1 MTDRG
6 ATNIAGH
13 CAHGGRCKFS
23 LERLSRLAS
32 ATVVLIGAAA
42 LFGWMLDIP
51 ALHSILPG
59 LPPMAPGSAVGVA
72 LAGAA
77 LYLLQPQAVSPR
89 RRRAGQVL
97 ALLALLL
104 GLITAVTYL
113 LQLPA
118 LGLDKLLFP
127 LLALE
132 SDGVRQ
138 SPHSAAAF
146 ILTGLA
152 LFLLG
157 ERRQR
162 LIYSVQWLAV
172 LLLAMSI
179 VVLFGYIFGLTV
191 FYSFNADIAMALPT
205 SVSFTILA
213 NGLLL
218 ARPEQGVM
226 GFITSDTAGGVL
238 MRRLLPSVI
247 LATMA
252 INWMLMTS
260 ENSLGITEAF
270 EHSMQAVMTTLL
282 ITLIIVVIAVSLN
295 REEKLRRTAEEGS
308 RQYQA
313 DLAHLVRLV
322 TMGEMV
328 ATIAHELKQP
338 LTAISLY
345 ASNTQAML
353 NTEQPPLDELNSY
366 LDQIQSQSMRAAE
379 IIRRTREFARN
390 QKPQTGSVQLNAL
403 ITEVTDFLKVEA
415 RDSSIDI
422 ELDLAPRLPEIE
434 ADAIQLKQVLLNI
447 VHNAIEFLQSGNAAD
462 KQVTVRSRI
471 TESGGIKVEIS
482 DTGPGMDEE
491 TLARIFES
499 FFTTKGDAGMGMGL
513 SISRSIIEAHGG
525 RLWATSTL
533 GRGATF
539 SFTLPR
545 GS

>member
-1 MTDRG
+1 MTDRS

-13 CAHGGRCKFS
+13 CAHGGICRFS
-23 LERLSRLAS
+23 LERLSRLAA
-32 ATVVLIGAAA
+32 ATVVLIGTAA
-42 LFGWMLDIP
+42 LSGWMLDIA

-59 LPPMAPGSAVGVA
+59 LPPMAPGSALGVA
-72 LAGAA
+72 LAGTA
-77 LYLLQPQAVSPR
+77 LYLLQPQEMSPR
-89 RRRAGQVL
+89 RRRAGQAL
-97 ALLALLL
+97 ALLVLLP
-104 GLITAVTYL
+104 GLVTAVTYL

-118 LGLDKLLFP
+118 LGVDRLLFP
-127 LLALE
+127 LLTPE

-162 LIYSVQWLAV
+162 LIYSVQWIAV

-179 VVLFGYIFGLTV
+179 VVLFGYLFGLTV

-205 SVSFTILA
+205 SLSFTILA
-213 NGLLL
+213 NGILL

-252 INWMLMTS
+252 INWLLMTS
-260 ENSLGITEAF
+260 EKSLGITEAF
-270 EHSMQAVMTTLL
+270 EHSMHAVMTTLL

-295 REEKLRRTAEEGS
+295 REEKLRRSAEEGS

-338 LTAISLY
+338 LTAINLY
-345 ASNTQAML
+345 AANGQAML
-353 NTEQPPLDELNSY
+353 NTGQPPLDELNNY
-366 LDQIQSQSMRAAE
+366 LGEIQSQSMRAAE

-390 QKPQTGSVQLNAL
+390 QKPQTSPVQLNGL
-403 ITEVTDFLKVEA
+403 IVEVTDFLKVEA
-415 RDSSIDI
+415 RDSCIGI
-422 ELDLAPRLPEIE
+422 ELDLAPRLPAIE
-434 ADAIQLKQVLLNI
+434 ADALQLKQVLLNI
-447 VHNAIEFLQSGNAAD
+447 VHNAIECLQSGDSAD
-462 KQVTVRSRI
+462 KRVTIRTRV
-471 TESGGIKVEIS
+471 TERDGIRVDIS
-482 DTGPGMDEE
+482 DTGPGMDAD

-499 FFTTKGDAGMGMGL
+499 FFTTKGHAGMGMGL

-525 RLWATSTL
+525 QLWATSTP
-533 GRGATF
+533 GQGATF
-539 SFTLPR
+539 SLTLPR
-545 GS
+545 G

>member
-1 MTDRG
+1 MTDRS

-13 CAHGGRCKFS
+13 CAHGGICRFS
-23 LERLSRLAS
+23 LERLSRLAA
-32 ATVVLIGAAA
+32 ATVVLIGTAA
-42 LFGWMLDIP
+42 LSGWMLDIA

-59 LPPMAPGSAVGVA
+59 LPPMAPGSALGVV
-72 LAGAA
+72 LAGTA
-77 LYLLQPQAVSPR
+77 LYLLQPQGMSPR
-89 RRRAGQVL
+89 RRRAGQAL
-97 ALLALLL
+97 ALLVLLP
-104 GLITAVTYL
+104 GLVTAVTYL

-118 LGLDKLLFP
+118 LGVDRLLFP
-127 LLALE
+127 LLTPE

-162 LIYSVQWLAV
+162 LIYSVQWIAV

-179 VVLFGYIFGLTV
+179 VVLFGYLFGLTV

-205 SVSFTILA
+205 SLSFTILA
-213 NGLLL
+213 NGILL

-252 INWMLMTS
+252 INWLLMTS
-260 ENSLGITEAF
+260 EKSLGITEAF
-270 EHSMQAVMTTLL
+270 EHSMHAVMTTLL

-295 REEKLRRTAEEGS
+295 REEKLRRSAEEGS

-338 LTAISLY
+338 LTAINLY
-345 ASNTQAML
+345 AANGQAML
-353 NTEQPPLDELNSY
+353 NTGQPPLDELNNY
-366 LDQIQSQSMRAAE
+366 LGEIQSQSMRAAE

-390 QKPQTGSVQLNAL
+390 QKPQTSPVQLNGL
-403 ITEVTDFLKVEA
+403 IAEVTDFLKVEA
-415 RDSSIDI
+415 RDSCIGI
-422 ELDLAPRLPEIE
+422 ELDLAPRLPAIE
-434 ADAIQLKQVLLNI
+434 ADALQLKQVLLNI
-447 VHNAIEFLQSGNAAD
+447 VHNAIECLQSGDSAD
-462 KQVTVRSRI
+462 KRVTIRTRV
-471 TESGGIKVEIS
+471 TERDGIRVDIS
-482 DTGPGMDEE
+482 DTGPGMDAD

-499 FFTTKGDAGMGMGL
+499 FFTTKGHAGMGMGL

-525 RLWATSTL
+525 QLWATSTP
-533 GRGATF
+533 GQGATF
-539 SFTLPR
+539 SLTLPR
-545 GS
+545 G

>member
-1 MTDRG
+1 MTDRS

-13 CAHGGRCKFS
+13 CAHGGIFRFS
-23 LERLSRLAS
+23 LERLSRLAA
-32 ATVVLIGAAA
+32 ATVVLIGTAA
-42 LFGWMLDIP
+42 LSGWMLDIT

-59 LPPMAPGSAVGVA
+59 LPPMAPGSALGVA
-72 LAGAA
+72 LAGTA
-77 LYLLQPQAVSPR
+77 LYLLQPQGMSPR
-89 RRRAGQVL
+89 RRRAGQAL
-97 ALLALLL
+97 ALLVLLP
-104 GLITAVTYL
+104 GLVTAVTYL

-118 LGLDKLLFP
+118 LGVDRLLFP
-127 LLALE
+127 LLTPE

-162 LIYSVQWLAV
+162 LIYSVQWIAV

-179 VVLFGYIFGLTV
+179 VVLFGYLFGLTV

-205 SVSFTILA
+205 SLSFTILA
-213 NGLLL
+213 NGILL

-252 INWMLMTS
+252 INWLLMTS
-260 ENSLGITEAF
+260 EKSLGITEAF
-270 EHSMQAVMTTLL
+270 EHSMHAVMTTLL

-295 REEKLRRTAEEGS
+295 REEKLRRSAEEGS

-338 LTAISLY
+338 LTAINLY
-345 ASNTQAML
+345 AANGQAML
-353 NTEQPPLDELNSY
+353 NTGQPPLDELNNY
-366 LDQIQSQSMRAAE
+366 LGEIQSQSMRAAE

-390 QKPQTGSVQLNAL
+390 QKPQTSPVQLNGL
-403 ITEVTDFLKVEA
+403 IAEVTDFLKVEA
-415 RDSSIDI
+415 RDSCIGI
-422 ELDLAPRLPEIE
+422 ELDLAPRLPAIE
-434 ADAIQLKQVLLNI
+434 ADALQIKQVLLNI
-447 VHNAIEFLQSGNAAD
+447 VHNAIESLQSGDSAD
-462 KQVTVRSRI
+462 KRVTIRTRV
-471 TESGGIKVEIS
+471 TERDGIRVDIS
-482 DTGPGMDEE
+482 DTGPGMDAD

-499 FFTTKGDAGMGMGL
+499 FFTTKGHAGMGMGL

-525 RLWATSTL
+525 QLWATSTP
-533 GRGATF
+533 GQGATF
-539 SFTLPR
+539 SLTLPR
-545 GS
+545 G

>member
-1 MTDRG
+1 MTDRS

-13 CAHGGRCKFS
+13 CAHGGICRFS
-23 LERLSRLAS
+23 LERLSRLAA
-32 ATVVLIGAAA
+32 ATVVLIGTAA
-42 LFGWMLDIP
+42 LSGWMLDIA

-59 LPPMAPGSAVGVA
+59 LPPMAPGSALGVA
-72 LAGAA
+72 LAGTA
-77 LYLLQPQAVSPR
+77 LYLLQPQGMSPR
-89 RRRAGQVL
+89 RRRAGQAL
-97 ALLALLL
+97 ALLVLLP
-104 GLITAVTYL
+104 GLVTAVTYL

-118 LGLDKLLFP
+118 LGVDRLLFP
-127 LLALE
+127 LLTPE

-162 LIYSVQWLAV
+162 LIYSVQWIAV

-179 VVLFGYIFGLTV
+179 VVLFGYLFGLTV

-205 SVSFTILA
+205 SLSFTILA
-213 NGLLL
+213 NGILL

-252 INWMLMTS
+252 INWLLMTS
-260 ENSLGITEAF
+260 EKSLGITEAF
-270 EHSMQAVMTTLL
+270 EHSMHAVMTTLL

-295 REEKLRRTAEEGS
+295 REEKLRRSAEEGS

-338 LTAISLY
+338 LTAINLY
-345 ASNTQAML
+345 AANGQAML
-353 NTEQPPLDELNSY
+353 NTGQPPLDELNNY
-366 LDQIQSQSMRAAE
+366 LGEIQSQSMRAAE

-390 QKPQTGSVQLNAL
+390 QKPQTSPVQLNGL
-403 ITEVTDFLKVEA
+403 IAEVTDFLKVEA
-415 RDSSIDI
+415 RDSCIGI
-422 ELDLAPRLPEIE
+422 ELDLAPRLPAIE
-434 ADAIQLKQVLLNI
+434 ADALQLKQVLLNI
-447 VHNAIEFLQSGNAAD
+447 VHNAIECLQSGDSAD
-462 KQVTVRSRI
+462 KRVTIRTRV
-471 TESGGIKVEIS
+471 TERDGIRVDIS
-482 DTGPGMDEE
+482 DTGPGMDAD

-499 FFTTKGDAGMGMGL
+499 FFTTKGHAGMGMGL

-525 RLWATSTL
+525 QLWATSTP
-533 GRGATF
+533 GQGATF
-539 SFTLPR
+539 SLTLPR
-545 GS
+545 G

>member
-6 ATNIAGH
+6 ATNIAG
-13 CAHGGRCKFS
+13 RCTDGSACRFP
-23 LERLSRLAS
+23 LERLSRLAA

-42 LFGWMLDIP
+42 LFGWMLDIA

-59 LPPMAPGSAVGVA
+59 LPPMSPGSAVGMA
-72 LAGAA
+72 LAGTA
-77 LYLLQPQAVSPR
+77 LYLMQPQKISAKR
-89 RRRAGQVL
+89 RRTGQAL

-104 GLITAVTYL
+104 GLVTAVTYL

-118 LGLDKLLFP
+118 LGVERLLFP
-127 LLALE
+127 LLTPE

-152 LFLLG
+152 LLLLG
-157 ERRQR
+157 ERQQR

-191 FYSFNADIAMALPT
+191 FYSFNADIAMALPS

-213 NGLLL
+213 NGILL
-218 ARPEQGVM
+218 ARPDQGVM

-238 MRRLLPSVI
+238 MRRLLPAVI
-247 LATMA
+247 LATLA
-252 INWMLMTS
+252 INWLLMTS
-260 ENSLGITEAF
+260 EKSLGITEAF
-270 EHSMQAVMTTLL
+270 EHSMHSVMTTLL

-295 REEKLRRTAEEGS
+295 REEKLRRSAEAGS

-338 LTAISLY
+338 LTAINLY
-345 ASNTQAML
+345 AANTQAML
-353 NTEQPPLDELNSY
+353 NVARPPLDELNSY

-390 QKPQTGSVQLNAL
+390 QKPQIGRVQLNAL
-403 ITEVTDFLKVEA
+403 ITEVAEFLRAEA
-415 RDSSIDI
+415 RDNGIK
-422 ELDLAPRLPEIE
+422 LTLALEPALPQAE
-434 ADAIQLKQVLLNI
+434 ADALQIKQVLLNI
-447 VHNAIEFLQSGNAAD
+447 VHNAIECLQPGDIAD
-462 KQVTVRSRI
+462 KQVTIRTRV
-471 TESGGIKVEIS
+471 TGSGEIKVDIS

-491 TLARIFES
+491 TLAHVFES
-499 FFTTKGDAGMGMGL
+499 FFTTKGDAGLGMGL

-525 RLWATSTL
+525 RLWASSTP
-533 GRGATF
+533 GQGATF
-539 SFTLPR
+539 SLTLPR
-545 GS
+545 GG